1 MIARPQWLGVNEAP
15 QYPGSPAAN
24 KSSLLAPIFPPAPF
38 PPFRCFAGGTGL
50 TVFNNGP
57 IVSVRQESPR
67 YPGNRFLAFAEF
79 QGSGEV
85 GEGGLGCKGEKN
97 GV

>member
-1 MIARPQWLGVNEAP
+1 MNEAP

-24 KSSLLAPIFPPAPF
+24 KSSLLAPIFPLAPF
-38 PPFRCFAGGTGL
+38 PPFRCFAGGTGPAGL

-85 GEGGLGCKGEKN
+85 GEGGLGYKGEKN